1 MLHFE
6 PVAVE
11 DLEALFALRMEVLRE
26 SLDRLGLTDLKQS
39 RDRYD
44 LQCQACAMQHILRDG
59 ARIGFVQLISAG
71 DHLHLVQL
79 FLSPLAQGAGVGAW
93 VLDWAKSYGQ
103 DVTLTTLK
111 FSAAN
116 RFYQRHG
123 FEQVGEGEFDNEY
136 RWTAPGKA
144 QA

>member
-6 PVAVE
+6 PVNGE
-11 DLEALFALRMEVLRE
+11 DLEALFELRMDAMRE
-26 SLDRLGLTDLKQS
+26 SLTRVGLTDLQHS
-39 RDRYD
+39 RERYL
-44 LQCQACAMQHILRDG
+44 LQCKAGAMQHILRDG
-59 ARIGFVQLISAG
+59 VRIGFVQLIPAD

-79 FLSPLAQGAGVGAW
+79 FLRPDAQGGGVGTW
-93 VLDWAKSYGQ
+93 VLDWAKSHNQ
-103 DVTLTTLK
+103 DLTLTTLK

-136 RWTAPGKA
+136 LWKAPGKS